1 MSILNVQ
8 TKDTAPEASKPF
20 LDQAEKAYGFIPNL
34 TAVFANSPAMIE
46 AYGVLS
52 SHFEKTDLTPT
63 ERQIV
68 LMTNNRL
75 NGCTYCM
82 AAHSTISQM
91 QKVPADVVTALRDGT
106 EIADP
111 KLQALQVFTARINET
126 RGYVDQ
132 ADINAFL
139 AAGYTEANILD
150 VILGTG
156 LKTLSNYTN
165 HISGTPLDAPFQPN
179 AWEPSD
185 APSAVNAQEAARASG
200 EASANWA

>member
-1 MSILNVQ
+1 MNYLPVQ
-8 TKDTAPEASKPF
+8 TKDTAPAASKPT
-20 LDQAEKAYGFIPNL
+20 LQKAQKAYGFVPNL
-34 TAVFANSPAMIE
+34 LGVFSHSPAMVE
-46 AYGVLS
+46 AYVTLTGL
-52 SHFEKTDLTPT
+52 FDKTDLTPT

-82 AAHSTISQM
+82 AAHTTISQM
-91 QKVPADVVTALRDGT
+91 QKVPADVIEALRNGS

-111 KLQALQVFTARINET
+111 KLQALHVFAARINET

-132 ADINAFL
+132 RDVDAFL

-165 HISGTPLDAPFQPN
+165 HISETPLDAPFQVN
-179 AWEPSD
+179 AWETPK
-185 APSAVNAQEAARASG
+185 AKVALCA
-200 EASANWA
+200 

>member
-1 MSILNVQ
+1 MSHLPVL
-8 TKDTAPEASKPF
+8 TLETAPDASKPF
-20 LDQAEKAYGFIPNL
+20 LEDKKKAFGFTPNL

-46 AYGVLS
+46 AYGVLAG
-52 SHFEKTDLTPT
+52 HFEKTDLTPT

-82 AAHSTISQM
+82 AAHTTISQM
-91 QKVPADVVTALRDGT
+91 PQLPADVITALRGGT

-111 KLQALQVFTARINET
+111 KLQALHVFTARLNKA
-126 RGYVDQ
+126 RGHLAS
-132 ADINAFL
+132 ADVEAFL
-139 AAGYTEANILD
+139 SAGYTQENILD

-165 HISGTPLDAPFQPN
+165 HIAETPVDVAFQSNAWDAPLT
-179 AWEPSD
+179 ASD
-185 APSAVNAQEAARASG
+185 VSMTVKSLG

>member
-1 MSILNVQ
+1 MSHLPVQ

-20 LDQAEKAYGFIPNL
+20 LEQAEKAYGFIPNL
-34 TAVFANSPAMIE
+34 TAVFAASPAMIE

-68 LMTNNRL
+68 MMTNSRL

-82 AAHSTISQM
+82 SAHSTISQM
-91 QKVPADVVTALRDGT
+91 QKVDADVVAALRNGT

-111 KLQALQVFTARINET
+111 KLQALHVFTAQLNEA
-126 RGYVDQ
+126 RGYVTQ
-132 ADINAFL
+132 AQVDAFL

-165 HISGTPLDAPFQPN
+165 HISETPIDAPFQPT
-179 AWEPSD
+179 AWDVPKEKV
-185 APSAVNAQEAARASG
+185 AVNA
-200 EASANWA
+200 

>member
-1 MSILNVQ
+1 MNHLPVQ
-8 TKDTAPEASKPF
+8 TKETAPEASKPF
-20 LDQAEKAYGFIPNL
+20 LDRAQKAYGFVPNL
-34 TAVFANSPAMIE
+34 FAVFANSPAMIE
-46 AYGVLS
+46 AYGVLTGL
-52 SHFEKTDLTPT
+52 FEKTDLTPA

-91 QKVPADVVTALRDGT
+91 LKIPADVITALRNGT

-111 KLQALQVFTARINET
+111 KLQALHLFTARINET

-132 ADINAFL
+132 ADIDAFL

-150 VILGTG
+150 VILGTS

-165 HISGTPLDAPFQPN
+165 HISNTPLDAAFRPN
-179 AWEPSD
+179 AWE
-185 APSAVNAQEAARASG
+185 APQAQLA
-200 EASANWA
+200 ASA